1 MDLLTIGRRRLAWG
15 ERTYVMGILNLTP
28 DSFSGD
34 GLLGSEETA
43 AQAALEQ
50 ARRFL
55 AAGAEFLDVGGEST
69 RPGAAPVEAAEEIR
83 RVVPAIRAIVSE
95 FPEALISID

>member
-1 MDLLTIGRRRLAWG
+1 MRPKPGSAARSTNWREFLLHHSLPAGMHMHPLIIGNRTLTWG

-34 GLLGSEETA
+34 GLISA
-43 AQAALEQ
+43 ASLSDLRPFSTKMEGDIAGGVPGLEQ

-55 AAGAEFLDVGGEST
+55 
-69 RPGAAPVEAAEEIR
+69 EA
-83 RVVPAIRAIVSE
+83 
-95 FPEALISID
+95 